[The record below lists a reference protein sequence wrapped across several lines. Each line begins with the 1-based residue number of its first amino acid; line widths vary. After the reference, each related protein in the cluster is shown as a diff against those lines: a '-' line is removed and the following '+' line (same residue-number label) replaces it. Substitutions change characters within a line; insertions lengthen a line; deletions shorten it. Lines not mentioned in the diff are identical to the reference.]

1 MNVIKKDYNLDETK
15 RLIDIM
21 VEVIFQNI
29 FYLKINQN
37 NIFLFLKIYF
47 G

>member
-47 G
+47 